1 MHVGFLPSYYHV
13 VCFRFS
19 SPNPMTLFIY
29 LFILCFHV
37 FFPLCSFINLSFD
50 RCFSQRL
57 SLSLSLCERSLII
70 CRLQQYL
77 SHPSLV
83 FDSVTTT
90 TLLLRYVPSLKPIF
104 PLLLLSSYNDHLVF
118 FPF

>member
-1 MHVGFLPSYYHV
+1 
-13 VCFRFS
+13 
-19 SPNPMTLFIY
+19 
-29 LFILCFHV
+29 
-37 FFPLCSFINLSFD
+37 
-50 RCFSQRL
+50 
-57 SLSLSLCERSLII
+57 LII